1 MSSFRVSAPGNRL
14 FVYQLSQPETTIGR
28 DPQNDL
34 VLDDPRVSRR
44 HAVVQQTP
52 AGVFIRDQQSGNGT
66 FVNQQRVTETKLAE
80 GDTIKLGDS
89 TLTFNAEEEQPK
101 PDNLR
106 QVLQKT
112 PDELITASTFS
123 SLTTSREIPSIIY
136 RQELEKKE
144 RILALF

>member
-1 MSSFRVSAPGNRL
+1 MPSFRITAPGNRI
-14 FVYQLSQPETTIGR
+14 FVYQLSQPEATIGR

-44 HAVVQQTP
+44 HAVLQQTLE
-52 AGVFIRDQQSGNGT
+52 GVFIRDQQSGNGT
-66 FVNQQRVTETKLAE
+66 FVNHQRVTDIKLTD

-89 TLTFNAEEEQPK
+89 TLIFTAQEEAPK

-112 PDELITASTFS
+112 PDELITASAFANMG
-123 SLTTSREIPSIIY
+123 TSREIPVGVY
-136 RQELEKKE
+136 RQELE
-144 RILALF
+144 